1 VRRLSESTRVV
12 WDRVFAGHHHDR
24 AEAARWTI
32 IGAWPGGTEYSMGK
46 MQAVSRP
53 QQLLH
58 GFHPKQ
64 GITWQFPIYL
74 AEQPRLT
81 KDSEETV
88 GLYTPKSELMDL
100 IPKIGEKKE

>member
-1 VRRLSESTRVV
+1 
-12 WDRVFAGHHHDR
+12 
-24 AEAARWTI
+24 
-32 IGAWPGGTEYSMGK
+32 

-81 KDSEETV
+81 KDSEKEP
-88 GLYTPKSELMDL
+88 GLYTPKSELMEL
-100 IPKIGEKKE
+100 IK